1 MEHDGYSLDV
11 SRQYL
16 QHPCKHSTVCFQ
28 IDPSP
33 RSRHRRVIRCHLRQ
47 RESQKVLQAQGVG
60 AAPSDPSFRIN
71 AFEISDHQHPEIH
84 PRRHARPTHRF
95 APIKTNALLLGELI
109 KLFVL
114 QNFIHPIVEDVPAR
128 SWQLSRRD
136 PEWLLLR
143 SFFTHRHR
151 LSSPIATFF
160 TDYGQCW
167 SNYIEYSRLKSR
179 LLPRAARGHF

>member
-1 MEHDGYSLDV
+1 DALPSL
-11 SRQYL
+11 
-16 QHPCKHSTVCFQ
+16 P
-28 IDPSP
+28 
-33 RSRHRRVIRCHLRQ
+33 
-47 RESQKVLQAQGVG
+47 
-60 AAPSDPSFRIN
+60 
-71 AFEISDHQHPEIH
+71 
-84 PRRHARPTHRF
+84 HARPYHRF
-95 APIKTNALLLGELI
+95 ALLKTNALLFGELI

-136 PEWLLLR
+136 PQWLLPR

-179 LLPRAARGHF
+179 LLPRAARLESLHSWWTKRSWVFAAMALILGLSGLRFRS